1 MSDKKKINYLV
12 GKSAKLNI
20 SLFPFN
26 KIIVEFLDDLSKN
39 LNYFNKPNFTDIKA
53 LSFFCRKN
61 NIFALKNKYL
71 NQDSVRFGLGLLFHI
86 TPANIPTN
94 FAYSLIFGLL
104 TGNSNLVKVPSKEF
118 PEIEIICKSINKLL
132 KKKKYIKIK
141 HMISIVRYNDYDQ
154 FTKKYSSLCDGR
166 LIWGGDQ
173 TINNIRK
180 YSVKAKNID
189 IPFSDR
195 YSISLINL
203 DKFSNLSNF
212 KKRLLI
218 QKFYNDT
225 YDVDQNACSS
235 PHMVLWTG
243 NYKKKINNI
252 FWSML
257 NSYVKK
263 KYDPP
268 LISSIDNYSKFVE
281 DAIKAKNTKNI
292 KKLSSSLYV
301 ASLKKLKNNTLK
313 DKTKWGYFYECHIKN
328 LNEIKFVTNRNL
340 QTITY
345 FGFSKKFLKYFFSLN
360 NFNGIDRIVP
370 IGQALNI
377 NLIWDGYD
385 LSKILTREI
394 EIR

>member
-26 KIIVEFLDDLSKN
+26 KIIVEFLDDLSKT

-118 PEIEIICKSINKLL
+118 SEIEIICKSINKLL

-154 FTKKYSSLCDGR
+154 FTKKYSSICDGR

-173 TINNIRK
+173 TIKNIRK

-243 NYKKKINNI
+243 NYKKKN
-252 FWSML
+252 
-257 NSYVKK
+257 K
-263 KYDPP
+263 
-268 LISSIDNYSKFVE
+268 
-281 DAIKAKNTKNI
+281 
-292 KKLSSSLYV
+292 
-301 ASLKKLKNNTLK
+301 
-313 DKTKWGYFYECHIKN
+313 
-328 LNEIKFVTNRNL
+328 
-340 QTITY
+340 
-345 FGFSKKFLKYFFSLN
+345 
-360 NFNGIDRIVP
+360 
-370 IGQALNI
+370 
-377 NLIWDGYD
+377 
-385 LSKILTREI
+385 
-394 EIR
+394 